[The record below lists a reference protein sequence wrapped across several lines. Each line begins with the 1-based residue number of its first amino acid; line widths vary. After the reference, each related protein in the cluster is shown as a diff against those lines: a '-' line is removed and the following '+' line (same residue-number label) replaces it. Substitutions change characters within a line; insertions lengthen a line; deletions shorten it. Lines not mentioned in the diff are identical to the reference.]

1 MPTPQEFCRRHP
13 PARRSIVNVMT
24 DDPIIQRIESF
35 RCRRGQLLAERRNRG
50 YTLNRASSGALVA
63 RFGPVMRAW
72 NGGHGHAMVE
82 WMPPPDRAWMVCI
95 RRETSYREG
104 EEDDESW
111 RGLSADRTRR

>member
-1 MPTPQEFCRRHP
+1 
-13 PARRSIVNVMT
+13 MT

-50 YTLNRASSGALVA
+50 YTPNRASSGALVA

-72 NGGHGHAMVE
+72 NGGHGPAMVG
-82 WMPPPDRAWMVCI
+82 MPPRDRAWMVCI

>member
-1 MPTPQEFCRRHP
+1 
-13 PARRSIVNVMT
+13 MT

-35 RCRRGQLLAERRNRG
+35 RCRRGQLLAQRRNRG
-50 YTLNRASSGALVA
+50 YTPNRASSSALVA

-111 RGLSADRTRR
+111 CGLSADRTRR